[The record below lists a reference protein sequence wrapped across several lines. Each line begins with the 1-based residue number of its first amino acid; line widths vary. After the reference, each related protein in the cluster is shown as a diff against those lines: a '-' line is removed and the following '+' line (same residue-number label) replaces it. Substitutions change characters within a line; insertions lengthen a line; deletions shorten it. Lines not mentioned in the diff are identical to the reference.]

1 MPTFIKTG
9 FWESAVKGYKGWLN
23 LEDLIS
29 GIAIT
34 GSGTAGQIAFW
45 TNTSVQSGSSNLVWD
60 ATNNRLGIRSSAP
73 TGNLEIKTANDL
85 ATLRA
90 YPNDDFSSPLH
101 LLRGNNGVVAL
112 NTFTSNGTITSPT
125 DVSAS
130 GGILRLTGNIYIGGA
145 YRNVARMEYITT
157 SIPAI
162 GNPPT
167 GIRWLTTDNSYTLN
181 ERFGTTS
188 NGNFQIGDAITNNRN
203 SRLFVRS
210 SGATAATWTAQFH
223 NSSLNNALVI
233 DDAGSVMLGTAT
245 SSGQRLQISGDALIS
260 SSAASGTFFEVKRT
274 STTDRYFRV
283 LATGNIEASSVSTA
297 DPNFQ
302 FITGANNTSTSGD
315 RRFFWLQNNFSPTS
329 GTATYRSLEITT
341 TINQT
346 GGANGITRGLYINPT
361 LTAAADFRAIETTAG
376 KVIFGNLPTSS
387 AGLPSGAIWNNAG
400 VVNIVP

>member
-101 LLRGNNGVVAL
+101 LLRGNNGV
-112 NTFTSNGTITSPT
+112 
-125 DVSAS
+125 
-130 GGILRLTGNIYIGGA
+130 
-145 YRNVARMEYITT
+145 
-157 SIPAI
+157 
-162 GNPPT
+162 

-245 SSGQRLQISGDALIS
+245 STGQRLQISGDALIS